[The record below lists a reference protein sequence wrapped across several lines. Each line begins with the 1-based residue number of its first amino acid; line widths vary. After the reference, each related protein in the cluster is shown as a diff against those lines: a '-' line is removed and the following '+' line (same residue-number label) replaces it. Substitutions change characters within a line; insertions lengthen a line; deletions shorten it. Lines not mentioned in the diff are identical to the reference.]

1 MTLKLRLPACGGSEL
16 RHTIYNPLK
25 LIENT
30 LSIDPVAIL
39 CPVQFQTPSEI
50 LRHEGTIRN
59 RLRVLPYPAT
69 GPAPAG
75 ARGRRGQ
82 ANMTDTRPTGSPRSI
97 LITGCSSGI
106 GRHAAL
112 GLKAHGWRVFAG
124 VRSRNDL
131 ASLAEEGVE
140 PVHLDYDSPAI
151 VATALYRVLDLTN
164 GRLDAL
170 FNNGAFGQ
178 LGAVEDIATEHLRAQ
193 FEANFFGW
201 HELIRKV
208 VPVMRRQGGGR
219 IVNCSSILGFV
230 AARYRGAYVASKYA
244 LEGMTDALRLELAGT
259 GIHVVL
265 IEPGPIRS
273 RFVDNALAR
282 FNETVDS
289 NRSVHRD
296 AYAKVLARLKRGD
309 ASSRFKRGPE
319 AVFTKLVHALEA
331 DSPRARYRVT
341 APTHVAAWM
350 KRLLP
355 TGLIDRIVLSQH

>member
-1 MTLKLRLPACGGSEL
+1 
-16 RHTIYNPLK
+16 
-25 LIENT
+25 
-30 LSIDPVAIL
+30 
-39 CPVQFQTPSEI
+39 
-50 LRHEGTIRN
+50 
-59 RLRVLPYPAT
+59 
-69 GPAPAG
+69 
-75 ARGRRGQ
+75 
-82 ANMTDTRPTGSPRSI
+82 MTDARPTDSARCI

-112 GLKAHGWRVFAG
+112 GLQARGWRVFAG
-124 VRSRNDL
+124 IRNRNDL
-131 ASLAEEGVE
+131 APLAGEGVE
-140 PVHLDYDSPAI
+140 AVHLDYDSPAI

-164 GRLDAL
+164 GRLDAV
-170 FNNGAFGQ
+170 FNNGAYSQ

-259 GIHVVL
+259 GIHVIL

-273 RFVDNALAR
+273 RFIDNALVR
-282 FNETVDS
+282 FRSTVDS
-289 NRSVHRD
+289 DRSAHRD
-296 AYAKVLARLKRGD
+296 GYTKMLARLERGD

-319 AVFTKLVHALEA
+319 AVLTKLVHALEA

-355 TGLIDRIVLSQH
+355 TGLVDRVVLSQH

>member
-1 MTLKLRLPACGGSEL
+1 
-16 RHTIYNPLK
+16 
-25 LIENT
+25 
-30 LSIDPVAIL
+30 
-39 CPVQFQTPSEI
+39 
-50 LRHEGTIRN
+50 
-59 RLRVLPYPAT
+59 
-69 GPAPAG
+69 
-75 ARGRRGQ
+75 
-82 ANMTDTRPTGSPRSI
+82 MTDGRPTDSARCI

-112 GLKAHGWRVFAG
+112 GLQARGWRVFAG
-124 VRSRNDL
+124 IRNRNDL
-131 ASLAEEGVE
+131 APLAEEGVE
-140 PVHLDYDSPAI
+140 AVHLDYDSPAI

-164 GRLDAL
+164 GRLDAV
-170 FNNGAFGQ
+170 FNNGAYSQ

-259 GIHVVL
+259 GIHVIL

-273 RFVDNALAR
+273 RFIDNALVR
-282 FNETVDS
+282 FRSTVDS
-289 NRSVHRD
+289 DRSAHRD
-296 AYAKVLARLKRGD
+296 GYTKMLARLERGD

-319 AVFTKLVHALEA
+319 AVLTKLVHALEA

-355 TGLIDRIVLSQH
+355 TGLVDRVVLSQH